1 MPASRTPQER
11 LHRTAPAAAAAV
23 LVRAGLFRGPRTAGS
38 SARSLSARSLLSAV
52 VAAVVLAVSACGG
65 SEPAPE
71 PEASPRGLPEAAAA
85 QPQGADGPDIED
97 TPDPEL
103 DTTAVA
109 AVDEAA
115 GLATTAAAASTTDDG
130 RDGADGTA
138 SSTVCDA
145 GEVLL
150 EQYVSGSD
158 DGCRPEACELGRDY
172 QGECLGEHVAL
183 IAGPTTTLAA
193 QPAGDPCEQPAA
205 GDPLRFSSDSFDPDN
220 LPPVYLERGMWR
232 LDICVR
238 HNDRATGRPE
248 RLTVTLAT
256 PVVEGQPMRFRM
268 PLDVI
273 SVANGDWSSDEFA
286 IRYPDPIPPLLL
298 DVDTVGGGDWVV
310 TFTQIAAEAAP

>member
-1 MPASRTPQER
+1 MATIRVVRVERSRSV
-11 LHRTAPAAAAAV
+11 AAV
-23 LVRAGLFRGPRTAGS
+23 SALLRAGSFSGPRTAGS
-38 SARSLSARSLLSAV
+38 PARSVSARSLLSAV

-71 PEASPRGLPEAAAA
+71 PEASPRGLPEAAAV
-85 QPQGADGPDIED
+85 QPQPADSPDTED

-115 GLATTAAAASTTDDG
+115 GPATTAAAASTTDDG

-145 GEVLL
+145 GRVVLD
-150 EQYVSGSD
+150 QYVSDSD
-158 DGCRPEACELGRDY
+158 DGCRPAACELGRDY
-172 QGECLGEHVAL
+172 KGECLGDHVAL
-183 IAGPTTTLAA
+183 IAGPTTTLAP
-193 QPAGDPCEQPAA
+193 QPAGEPCEQPAA
-205 GDPLRFSSDSFDPDN
+205 GDALRFSSDSFDPGN
-220 LPPVYLERGMWR
+220 LPPVHLERGTWR

-256 PVVEGQPMRFRM
+256 PVVEGQTMRFRM